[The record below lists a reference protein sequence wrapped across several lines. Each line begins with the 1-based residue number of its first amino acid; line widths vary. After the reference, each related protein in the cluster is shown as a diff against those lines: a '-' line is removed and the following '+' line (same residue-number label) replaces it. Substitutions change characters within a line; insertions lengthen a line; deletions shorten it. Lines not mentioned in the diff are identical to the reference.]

1 MRRDRRGRG
10 GGNGRSRGWTPSLC
24 LAMLCRLWWR
34 MCRREPRRRG
44 LANRRGASRGWPWSW
59 WWQWPRNQRRARS
72 PASRILKGRKALIY
86 KELKFLNIYKLG
98 GDGIN
103 TSLAAGFRLVAKVS
117 LVYVF
122 EASIITFIVLMT
134 AKVQR
139 IFETT
144 KYFRD
149 FFVGFLLFR
158 GWWTGVGVTC
168 HMEIL
173 SFFCFWVSVSLYILI
188 YIIKLINITRYA
200 GYNK

>member
-1 MRRDRRGRG
+1 MNSIIVPCHAMSAVMEDVPTGTTAERTCQSP
-10 GGNGRSRGWTPSLC
+10 RSESGVTMVLVMTVAEESAEGTESCFSHPERAKSVDI
-24 LAMLCRLWWR
+24 
-34 MCRREPRRRG
+34 
-44 LANRRGASRGWPWSW
+44 
-59 WWQWPRNQRRARS
+59 QRIK
-72 PASRILKGRKALIY
+72 ILKYLQIG
-86 KELKFLNIYKLG
+86 G

-158 GWWTGVGVTC
+158 GW
-168 HMEIL
+168 
-173 SFFCFWVSVSLYILI
+173 
-188 YIIKLINITRYA
+188 
-200 GYNK
+200 